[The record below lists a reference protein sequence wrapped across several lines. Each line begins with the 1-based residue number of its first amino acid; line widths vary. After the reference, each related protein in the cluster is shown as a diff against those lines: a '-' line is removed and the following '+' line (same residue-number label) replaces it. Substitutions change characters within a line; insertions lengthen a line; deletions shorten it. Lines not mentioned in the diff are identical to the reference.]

1 MRFVLDLSVREFLKL
16 HCQCRNHP
24 EISPDDVLAMA
35 NQITPEPVLPE
46 ESLNLLSGGQ
56 TRALM
61 IADLACICDSPIVL
75 IDEIENAGID
85 KKAALRLLTDQS
97 KLVLIVTHDPHCP
110 DGIHTPRNE
119 RWGGLPDQKADRGG
133 KNALCRAGCCLR
145 ASETSSG
152 ITSTRRRTFMTT
164 IRLYW
169 NNICVLH
176 RQELQFLNEIR
187 EELRKD
193 NIDLDITCFSLG
205 YGRHMSNY
213 LREEDSVLPDLVVST
228 DLEVFEDER
237 IWNRFREHGL
247 LPLKEFFPV
256 KDIPELGGLKKASAL
271 LPYLAIPLV
280 FYSDVELLRQTSMDA
295 RSINANFFTGTDAD
309 SEQSIS
315 LNQLVESSFPLSYGG
330 INNSAVKTVAKLTW
344 ESFGMETAKHFL
356 TASNVFD
363 MPIQAFHQ
371 VSIGASPLALVPSVY
386 ALRADGKKNK
396 AYWPLEGAPTIPSY
410 ICAGTS
416 VPKDALFA
424 VIEKLRGP
432 RFSHFYTTNGC
443 LYSCAPADPLP
454 DLSFL
459 EGSWTNRGLL
469 VPSESFLNS
478 LPAETFYKM
487 YHRVFPAG
495 S

>member
-1 MRFVLDLSVREFLKL
+1 
-16 HCQCRNHP
+16 
-24 EISPDDVLAMA
+24 MA
-35 NQITPEPVLPE
+35 
-46 ESLNLLSGGQ
+46 
-56 TRALM
+56 
-61 IADLACICDSPIVL
+61 DS
-75 IDEIENAGID
+75 
-85 KKAALRLLTDQS
+85 
-97 KLVLIVTHDPHCP
+97 
-110 DGIHTPRNE
+110 
-119 RWGGLPDQKADRGG
+119 
-133 KNALCRAGCCLR
+133 
-145 ASETSSG
+145 
-152 ITSTRRRTFMTT
+152 
-164 IRLYW
+164 
-169 NNICVLH
+169 
-176 RQELQFLNEIR
+176 
-187 EELRKD
+187 
-193 NIDLDITCFSLG
+193 
-205 YGRHMSNY
+205 
-213 LREEDSVLPDLVVST
+213 
-228 DLEVFEDER
+228 
-237 IWNRFREHGL
+237 
-247 LPLKEFFPV
+247 
-256 KDIPELGGLKKASAL
+256 KKASAL

-295 RSINANFFTGTDAD
+295 SSINTNFFTGTDAD
-309 SEQSIS
+309 SDQSIS
-315 LNQLVESSFPLSYGG
+315 LNRLVESSFPLSYGG

-396 AYWPLEGAPTIPSY
+396 AYWPLEGAPAIPSY

-416 VPKDALFA
+416 VPEDALFA

-443 LYSCAPADPLP
+443 LYSCAPDDPLP

-459 EGSWTNRGLL
+459 EGSRTNRGLL

>member
-1 MRFVLDLSVREFLKL
+1 
-16 HCQCRNHP
+16 
-24 EISPDDVLAMA
+24 
-35 NQITPEPVLPE
+35 
-46 ESLNLLSGGQ
+46 
-56 TRALM
+56 
-61 IADLACICDSPIVL
+61 
-75 IDEIENAGID
+75 
-85 KKAALRLLTDQS
+85 
-97 KLVLIVTHDPHCP
+97 
-110 DGIHTPRNE
+110 
-119 RWGGLPDQKADRGG
+119 
-133 KNALCRAGCCLR
+133 
-145 ASETSSG
+145 
-152 ITSTRRRTFMTT
+152 MTT

-193 NIDLDITCFSLG
+193 NIDLDITCFGLG
-205 YGRHMSNY
+205 YGRHMSDY

-256 KDIPELGGLKKASAL
+256 KDIPELGGLKKVSAL

-295 RSINANFFTGTDAD
+295 SSINANFFTGTDAD

-315 LNQLVESSFPLSYGG
+315 LNRLVESSFPLSYGG
-330 INNSAVKTVAKLTW
+330 INNSAVKTVAKLIW

-459 EGSWTNRGLL
+459 EGSRTNRGLL

-487 YHRVFPAG
+487 YHRVFPEG

>member
-1 MRFVLDLSVREFLKL
+1 
-16 HCQCRNHP
+16 
-24 EISPDDVLAMA
+24 
-35 NQITPEPVLPE
+35 
-46 ESLNLLSGGQ
+46 
-56 TRALM
+56 
-61 IADLACICDSPIVL
+61 
-75 IDEIENAGID
+75 
-85 KKAALRLLTDQS
+85 
-97 KLVLIVTHDPHCP
+97 
-110 DGIHTPRNE
+110 
-119 RWGGLPDQKADRGG
+119 
-133 KNALCRAGCCLR
+133 
-145 ASETSSG
+145 
-152 ITSTRRRTFMTT
+152 MTT

-193 NIDLDITCFSLG
+193 NIDLDITCFGLG
-205 YGRHMSNY
+205 YGRHMSDY

-344 ESFGMETAKHFL
+344 ESFGMET
-356 TASNVFD
+356 
-363 MPIQAFHQ
+363 
-371 VSIGASPLALVPSVY
+371 
-386 ALRADGKKNK
+386 
-396 AYWPLEGAPTIPSY
+396 
-410 ICAGTS
+410 
-416 VPKDALFA
+416 
-424 VIEKLRGP
+424 
-432 RFSHFYTTNGC
+432 
-443 LYSCAPADPLP
+443 
-454 DLSFL
+454 
-459 EGSWTNRGLL
+459 
-469 VPSESFLNS
+469 
-478 LPAETFYKM
+478 
-487 YHRVFPAG
+487 
-495 S
+495 

>member
-1 MRFVLDLSVREFLKL
+1 
-16 HCQCRNHP
+16 
-24 EISPDDVLAMA
+24 
-35 NQITPEPVLPE
+35 
-46 ESLNLLSGGQ
+46 
-56 TRALM
+56 
-61 IADLACICDSPIVL
+61 
-75 IDEIENAGID
+75 
-85 KKAALRLLTDQS
+85 
-97 KLVLIVTHDPHCP
+97 
-110 DGIHTPRNE
+110 
-119 RWGGLPDQKADRGG
+119 
-133 KNALCRAGCCLR
+133 
-145 ASETSSG
+145 
-152 ITSTRRRTFMTT
+152 MTT

-176 RQELQFLNEIR
+176 RQELQFLNEIQ

-193 NIDLDITCFSLG
+193 NIDLDITCFGLG
-205 YGRHMSNY
+205 YGRHMSDY

-237 IWNRFREHGL
+237 IWNRFKEQGL
-247 LPLKEFFPV
+247 LPLEKIFPV
-256 KDIPELGGLKKASAL
+256 KDLPELGGLKKNPAL

-280 FYSDVELLRQTSMDA
+280 FYSDTELLHQNSTDTG
-295 RSINANFFTGTDAD
+295 NHNTVFFTGTDEE
-309 SEQSIS
+309 SKHSIS
-315 LNQLVESSFPLSYGG
+315 FNRLVETSFPLSYGG
-330 INNSAVKTVAKLTW
+330 IHNSAVKTVAKLIW
-344 ESFGMETAKHFL
+344 ESFDMSTAEQFL
-356 TASNVFD
+356 SASNVFD

-396 AYWPLEGAPTIPSY
+396 AYWPLEGAPAIPSY

-459 EGSWTNRGLL
+459 EGSRTNRGLL

-478 LPAETFYKM
+478 LPA
-487 YHRVFPAG
+487 
-495 S
+495 